1 MMLMV
6 MMIMP
11 KFCLLLFL
19 QATFLMEV
27 WMSGGVGVGGG
38 GGGVLLLSGIQ
49 FFVMIV

>member
-19 QATFLMEV
+19 QTTFLMEV
-27 WMSGGVGVGGG
+27 WMGGGGVGVGV